1 MDKEFINPPDLYKH
15 PSYSRVVTVKGPCK
29 FIFIAG
35 QTPSGANYEPVAKGD
50 MKAQYLRVIEGLTV
64 QLKAAGA
71 TWDDVVV
78 RRVFTTDVDGLKKV
92 LADPSVRRP
101 ESRDNPPTSTM
112 VGVTRL
118 SDPDFMVEIDLVAI
132 TDA

>member
-1 MDKEFINPPDLYKH
+1 MEKQFINPPELYKH
-15 PSYSRVVTVKGPCK
+15 PAYTRVVTVKGPCK

-35 QTPSGANYEPVAKGD
+35 QTPSDDHYQPVAKGD
-50 MKAQYLRVIEGLTV
+50 YRKQYERVIEGLTL

-78 RRVFTTDVDGLKKV
+78 RRVFTLDVEALQNALREPGLK
-92 LADPSVRRP
+92 RP
-101 ESRDNPPTSTM
+101 ENPDHPPTSTM

-118 SDPDFMVEIDLVAI
+118 SHPDFLVEIDLIAI
-132 TDA
+132 TEG

>member
-1 MDKEFINPPDLYKH
+1 MDKQFINPPELYKH
-15 PSYSRVVTVKGPCK
+15 PSYTRVVTVKGPCK

-35 QTPSGANYEPVAKGD
+35 QTPSDDTYQPVAKGD
-50 MKAQYLRVIEGLTV
+50 MKAQYLRVIEGLSA

-78 RRVFTTDVDGLKKV
+78 RRVFTTDVEALQKV
-92 LADPSVRRP
+92 FADRSLRRP
-101 ESRDNPPTSTM
+101 ENREHPPTSTM

-118 SDPDFMVEIDLVAI
+118 SHPDFMVEIDLVAI
-132 TDA
+132 TEA

>member
-1 MDKEFINPPDLYKH
+1 MEKQFINPPELYKH

-35 QTPSGANYEPVAKGD
+35 QTPSDDNYEPVAKGD
-50 MKAQYLRVIEGLTV
+50 YKAQYERVIAALTL

-78 RRVFTTDVDGLKKV
+78 RRVFTLDVDALMKV
-92 LADPSVRRP
+92 LRDPATKRP
-101 ESRDNPPTSTM
+101 ENSDHPPTSTM
-112 VGVTRL
+112 IGVTRL
-118 SDPDFMVEIDLVAI
+118 SHPDFLIEIDLIAI
-132 TDA
+132 TNA